1 MAGLKQ
7 TRANAVL
14 NSELGVSPSSNRWL
28 ALYTVMPTA
37 TTAGTEVSGG
47 SYARRPIAFSSASGG
62 ATSSSSTVT
71 FAAATAAW
79 GTVAGWAVVDASSG
93 GNQITFDTFDSSFSV
108 GIGDVIEVNSGDL
121 DVSLA

>member
-14 NSELGVSPSSNRWL
+14 NSELGVSPSSSRVL

-47 SYARRPIAFSSASGG
+47 SYARQSVAFTSASAG
-62 ATSSSSTVT
+62 ASSNSATVT
-71 FAAATAAW
+71 FPAATAPW
-79 GTVAGWAVVDASSG
+79 GTVVGWAVLDGS
-93 GNQITFDTFDSSFSV
+93 GNQITFDTFDSSFTV
-108 GIGDVIEVNSGDL
+108 GIGDVVAVNSGDL